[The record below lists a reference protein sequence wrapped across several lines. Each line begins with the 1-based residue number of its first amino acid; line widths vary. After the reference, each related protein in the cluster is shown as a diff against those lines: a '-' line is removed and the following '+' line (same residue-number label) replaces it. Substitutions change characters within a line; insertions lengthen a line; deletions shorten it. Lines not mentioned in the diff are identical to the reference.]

1 MSSCMLTNKF
11 NEIEIRIGDT
21 IRVHTKVI
29 EGLKTRVQ
37 IFEGIIIRFAGRDVN
52 KTFTVRKISSGG
64 IGVERIWPLDS
75 RSLIKIEV
83 QKSAKNARRAKLYFL
98 RERTGRQATIV

>member
-1 MSSCMLTNKF
+1 MLTNKF
-11 NEIEIRIGDT
+11 NEVEIRIGDT
-21 IRVHTKVI
+21 VRVHTQVV
-29 EGLKTRVQ
+29 EGPKTRVQ

-83 QKSAKNARRAKLYFL
+83 QKRAKNARRAKLYFL